1 MATQGD
7 GPVTVQV
14 VEALRRI
21 IRAVDLHSRAL
32 VQKYRLTGPQLV
44 VLKTIA
50 DSRPSS
56 VGEIARA
63 VYLSQATV
71 TGILDRLETRGLVAR
86 TRSQDDRRR
95 VLVSLS
101 PKAEERLR
109 SAPPLLQ
116 EHFTRR
122 FLELDDED
130 QRRILEALER
140 VGLGSRVRHRPGQL
154 SGGQQQRVAIARAI
168 VGKPQIVLADEPTG
182 NLDSR
187 TSIEIMEI
195 LQRLNRD
202 AREGLRGVVLDLR
215 GNPGGLVTETL
226 NAASAFLDGG
236 VAFLERGRDEP
247 PEPIEVEPVIEAEA
261 MVTP

>member
-1 MATQGD
+1 
-7 GPVTVQV
+7 VRV

-21 IRAVDLHSRAL
+21 IRAVDLHSRSL
-32 VQKYRLTGPQLV
+32 VQRYRLTGPQLV

-140 VGLGSRVRHRPGQL
+140 VVSL
-154 SGGQQQRVAIARAI
+154 
-168 VGKPQIVLADEPTG
+168 
-182 NLDSR
+182 
-187 TSIEIMEI
+187 ME
-195 LQRLNRD
+195 
-202 AREGLRGVVLDLR
+202 ARELDATPILATGPISATLERTEAFLRAPDDT
-215 GNPGGLVTETL
+215 PGGE
-226 NAASAFLDGG
+226 D
-236 VAFLERGRDEP
+236 
-247 PEPIEVEPVIEAEA
+247 
-261 MVTP
+261 